1 MKRVKEVME
10 YIGYGMPMVAFV
22 AGVIGAVLMEIASI
36 QKYGWTAAFADDSNT
51 SLFAIETL
59 WEIEIYRVGFIM
71 SIVGFGIMAIFMIHM
86 RLTHPDQFKK

>member
-1 MKRVKEVME
+1 MG
-10 YIGYGMPMVAFV
+10 YIGCGMAMIAFI
-22 AGVIGAVLMEIASI
+22 AGVIGAILMEIASI

-71 SIVGFGIMAIFMIHM
+71 SLVGFGVIAIFMIHT